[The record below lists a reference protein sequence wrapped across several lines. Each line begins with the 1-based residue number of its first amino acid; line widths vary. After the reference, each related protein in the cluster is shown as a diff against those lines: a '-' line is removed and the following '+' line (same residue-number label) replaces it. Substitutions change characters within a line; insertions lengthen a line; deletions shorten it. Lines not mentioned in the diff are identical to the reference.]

1 MLIKLYD
8 CTDSYNTINK
18 TLTGEIERDIRLKDK
33 VNIIT
38 PIITL
43 KSSSIINKNY
53 CFIPS
58 FNRYYFIQDVIIVN
72 DNIQEIYL
80 KCDVLE
86 SFKDDILNS
95 EGVVSMSDADN
106 YLSNGATSEERKIID
121 IYEGEPINY
130 KDNII
135 LIGLR

>member
-18 TLTGEIERDIRLKDK
+18 TLTGEVERDIRLKDK
-33 VNIIT
+33 VNIIN
-38 PIITL
+38 PVITL

-58 FNRYYFIQDVIIVN
+58 FNRYYFIQDVIILNN
-72 DNIQEIYL
+72 DIQEIYL

-86 SFKDDILNS
+86 SFKSDLLNS
-95 EGVVSMSDADN
+95 EGVVSMSATDN
-106 YLSNGATSEERKIID
+106 YLSDGATSEERKIID
-121 IYEGEPINY
+121 IYEGEPVDY
-130 KDNII
+130 KDNVV